1 MIQSIYLGR
10 TDPGILET
18 VGIVWYKSVWSS
30 WRVRGVVGRACGVAA
45 EEGGERVLLWKS
57 VWSSCGGRRREV
69 SFTEGCVE

>member
-1 MIQSIYLGR
+1 
-10 TDPGILET
+10 
-18 VGIVWYKSVWSS
+18 
-30 WRVRGVVGRACGVAA
+30 VRGVVGRACGVAA